1 MVRERAIDQIIIY
14 DKKCPICGSYGRD
27 KWRRIARHIAMKGNN
42 KPGEPHREWRIKKG
56 LLGDYTTGREVNKMV
71 PKIMKIFGWQD

>member
-1 MVRERAIDQIIIY
+1 
-14 DKKCPICGSYGRD
+14 
-27 KWRRIARHIAMKGNN
+27 MKGNN